1 MGDEKSLFAGLD
13 LCRTE
18 AQLTWFDE
26 RKMEPESL
34 RVSGEAAAAAGEYLI
49 PMVLAVKPG
58 NKEWLFGQEAV
69 RADDKAVK
77 IDRLIERIL
86 TGEGF
91 EQEGMSFSPEFLLE
105 RYLRKVLSILKG
117 KFPNQT
123 ITRLTVT
130 TEDSQPVLISAVYRV
145 LQMLGIGRDRALVQS
160 HSQSFMHYTLN
171 QPKDIWMNDVGL
183 FELDRKGLMYYQLSI
198 NRRMVPMTAMIT
210 KEDLSATFGYD
221 LIEDR
226 LPPEQLD
233 YIFDNLARSVL
244 HKKIVSTLYITGKG
258 FEGTWADETL
268 KALCV
273 GRRVFK
279 GQNLYAKGACYAA
292 RELWKKS
299 GPDYILLDEEMLPA
313 SVKVRLY
320 TDARMTDY
328 VLVQAGTPWYEASN
342 QICVILDDTKE
353 FEFIISNPMKKESV
367 HQVMTLDGFYERGN
381 KLTKLSLSIHFLDR
395 ITAVITV
402 RDIGFGEFAPSR
414 HRIWEQ
420 QLLI

>member
-198 NRRMVPMTAMIT
+198 NRRTVPMTAMIT

-244 HKKIVSTLYITGKG
+244 HKKIVSTLYITGKDSKEPG
-258 FEGTWADETL
+258 QTRRL
-268 KALCV
+268 RHCV
-273 GRRVFK
+273 SDGGCLRGRICMPR
-279 GQNLYAKGACYAA
+279 A
-292 RELWKKS
+292 RATRQGSCGRSRDL
-299 GPDYILLDEEMLPA
+299 
-313 SVKVRLY
+313 
-320 TDARMTDY
+320 
-328 VLVQAGTPWYEASN
+328 
-342 QICVILDDTKE
+342 
-353 FEFIISNPMKKESV
+353 
-367 HQVMTLDGFYERGN
+367 
-381 KLTKLSLSIHFLDR
+381 
-395 ITAVITV
+395 ITYCWM
-402 RDIGFGEFAPSR
+402 RRCFRRP
-414 HRIWEQ
+414 
-420 QLLI
+420 

>member
-34 RVSGEAAAAAGEYLI
+34 RVSTEAATAAGEYLI

-145 LQMLGIGRDRALVQS
+145 LQMLGIGRDRALV
-160 HSQSFMHYTLN
+160 
-171 QPKDIWMNDVGL
+171 
-183 FELDRKGLMYYQLSI
+183 
-198 NRRMVPMTAMIT
+198 
-210 KEDLSATFGYD
+210 
-221 LIEDR
+221 
-226 LPPEQLD
+226 
-233 YIFDNLARSVL
+233 
-244 HKKIVSTLYITGKG
+244 
-258 FEGTWADETL
+258 
-268 KALCV
+268 
-273 GRRVFK
+273 
-279 GQNLYAKGACYAA
+279 
-292 RELWKKS
+292 
-299 GPDYILLDEEMLPA
+299 
-313 SVKVRLY
+313 
-320 TDARMTDY
+320 
-328 VLVQAGTPWYEASN
+328 
-342 QICVILDDTKE
+342 
-353 FEFIISNPMKKESV
+353 
-367 HQVMTLDGFYERGN
+367 
-381 KLTKLSLSIHFLDR
+381 
-395 ITAVITV
+395 
-402 RDIGFGEFAPSR
+402 
-414 HRIWEQ
+414 
-420 QLLI
+420 